1 MKDDERGR
9 GSFGCRNQ
17 AAVGTES
24 CGILRRGRRGARGAL
39 AGRAMDCGDC
49 GDCGRIGTTTPPL
62 FPGRAPRAGAL
73 DGLTTG
79 DFPGLAAGFCPAGFS
94 LARVRAGTLAAILAT
109 ILAARGRFALTADLT
124 VATTFLAEDLIAL
137 GLALS
142 ILFLA
147 GRADAAFRA
156 EDFAAA
162 AFGAALAGP
171 RREDAT
177 GLRVAGRAVTFLG
190 RTGNF
195 LVLLD
200 FAAGMQRS
208 SLWAVIRLLGG
219 RKRMAHY
226 TEQHLITPDFSRIAP
241 FQRVTKCFA
250 LETQR
255 ARQIVLK
262 QFTVD
267 GCRSGER
274 LGRHAIP
281 LWLGQDPGCFAPAD
295 L

>member
-9 GSFGCRNQ
+9 GSFGCGNQ

-62 FPGRAPRAGAL
+62 FPGRAPRAGVL

-79 DFPGLAAGFCPAGFS
+79 DFPGLAVGFCTAGFS
-94 LARVRAGTLAAILAT
+94 LARGRAGTLAAILAT

-124 VATTFLAEDLIAL
+124 VATTFLTEDLIAL
-137 GLALS
+137 GFALS

-156 EDFAAA
+156 DDFAAV

-177 GLRVAGRAVTFLG
+177 GLRVAARAVTFLG
-190 RTGNF
+190 RTANF
-195 LVLLD
+195 FVLLD

-208 SLWAVIRLLGG
+208 SLWAVIRLVGG
-219 RKRMAHY
+219 RKRNGALYRTAFDYARLLSNRSISTSAQMLCTRNAAGSANS
-226 TEQHLITPDFSRIAP
+226 PDA
-241 FQRVTKCFA
+241 VH
-250 LETQR
+250 
-255 ARQIVLK
+255 
-262 QFTVD
+262 
-267 GCRSGER
+267 G
-274 LGRHAIP
+274 
-281 LWLGQDPGCFAPAD
+281 
-295 L
+295 